1 MRRDVLLSL
10 AVVAMFTQSLCA
22 ISREALSQGALIPWF
37 KDQQEFAIH
46 TPKPQY
52 PAEAVARHLSA
63 SGVFVIRVHVKTGLV
78 VSASAAQSTASS
90 LLDSAAIRALL
101 QWRFKPGALTPLG
114 LVAPQRHDSF
124 GKEDALLRVPITFAL
139 R

>member
-1 MRRDVLLSL
+1 MLVRPMRRDVLLSL

-52 PAEAVARHLSA
+52 PAEAVARSEEHTSELQSLAYLVCRLLLEKKKKKTLDLS
-63 SGVFVIRVHVKTGLV
+63 K
-78 VSASAAQSTASS
+78 AQTQ
-90 LLDSAAIRALL
+90 LDL
-101 QWRFKPGALTPLG
+101 
-114 LVAPQRHDSF
+114 
-124 GKEDALLRVPITFAL
+124 
-139 R
+139 